1 MMESATLIDLG
12 YDDFVAKAL
21 QMPPEVLDDLAE
33 ALEDRIRGLEAAVV
47 ASRVKGDKGAEVR
60 LLMALAWNARKLA
73 AVKALLA
80 EAKWRDERGGES

>member
-1 MMESATLIDLG
+1 MTLIDLE

-21 QMPPEVLDDLAE
+21 QMPPEVLQDVAE
-33 ALEDRIRGLEAAVV
+33 ALEDRVRGLEAAVA

-73 AVKALLA
+73 ALKAIMA
-80 EAKWRDERGGES
+80 EARWRDERGREG

>member
-1 MMESATLIDLG
+1 MTTLIDLD
-12 YDDFVAKAL
+12 YDEFVEKAL
-21 QMPPEVLDDLAE
+21 RMPPEALESLAE

-73 AVKALLA
+73 AAKAILA
-80 EAKWRDERGGES
+80 ETRWRDGRSDEGQG

>member
-1 MMESATLIDLG
+1 MTLIDLD
-12 YDDFVAKAL
+12 YDEFVAKAME
-21 QMPPEVLDDLAE
+21 MPPEALEDIAE
-33 ALEDRIRGLEAAVV
+33 ALEERLRGLEAAVA

-80 EAKWRDERGGES
+80 EARWKDGRGKEG

>member
-1 MMESATLIDLG
+1 MTTIIDLE
-12 YDDFVAKAL
+12 YDEFVERAV
-21 QMPPEVLDDLAE
+21 QMPPEVLEDLAE
-33 ALEDRIRGLEAAVV
+33 ALEDRVRGLEAAVV

-80 EAKWRDERGGES
+80 EARWKDEPNRGGQV